1 MAAIFITAIRPNDIV
16 AARRR
21 AISCHESATETGRV
35 VGFGVDAFT
44 GNPTVSLRIDASTS
58 TDYVRSFFASELV
71 HHYPAGSEC
80 GLFGSNVTPPG

>member
-1 MAAIFITAIRPNDIV
+1 MSAIFVSAINVDDV
-16 AARRR
+16 VTARRH

-35 VGFGVDAFT
+35 VAVGVDAYT

-71 HHYPAGSEC
+71 HHGPAM
-80 GLFGSNVTPPG
+80 PGTWAGRA